1 MVYTQHFWSSPSK
14 SQESG
19 DPEQIKAALE
29 EAKRA
34 GADEV
39 PSSHG
44 DDLNGHGRGIS
55 SDIYISIYLSIYL
68 SMYETMPYTHTY
80 K

>member
-1 MVYTQHFWSSPSK
+1 MA
-14 SQESG
+14 QESG

-39 PSSHG
+39 GPEKPP
-44 DDLNGHGRGIS
+44 LE
-55 SDIYISIYLSIYL
+55 SDS
-68 SMYETMPYTHTY
+68 TT
-80 K
+80 